1 MCGIAG
7 IISPYSSLVQ
17 PSTLQ
22 RMADALQ
29 HRGPAAEGYW
39 INEDRTA
46 GFAHRRLC
54 ILDLSNDANQPF
66 HYLHYTLVFNG
77 EIYNYLE
84 LKEELAKRG
93 YHFTT
98 TADTEIIPA
107 AYDCWG
113 EDCLHHF
120 DGMFAFALY
129 DEQKKTLF
137 AARDRFGEKPFYYH
151 TVYAERGRF
160 QQLFFASEIKALFA
174 AGVAKNLNGTMM
186 LNYLAVGYVQ
196 NPIKKTATFY
206 NDILSLPPGHCLS
219 IIPAEGKIRMRKW
232 YQPQL
237 PTVSISETDAVA
249 QFRDLFLTSVKRR
262 LRSDVA
268 VGTSLSG
275 GLDSSSI
282 IASIHQ
288 LKEKGAQWR
297 NIAFTAGFN
306 GFEKDET
313 KWSQEVSEAFGI
325 RQYIIEPTADDWVNN
340 WQQLMYH
347 QDEPVQSSSVLTQYL
362 VYRLAKEKGI
372 TVLLDGQGADEIL
385 GGYKRYIHWFLQ
397 QLLLSDRSLFKKEK
411 KALLQHQFI
420 EQWNWKNHIAAHY
433 PDKAAKRLQQRAFA
447 EVTHQPDIHT
457 EFALRYANEDTLHKP
472 VVKQLEDILHYNT
485 FTFGLEELLRYADR
499 NSMAHSREVR
509 LPFLQHKLV
518 EFLFSLPST
527 LKIKEGFTKWILRK
541 SMSEWLP
548 QNIVWRT
555 DKVGYEPPQQRWM
568 MNRNVQEM
576 IMESRKI
583 LVDKQVLD
591 KKVLLK
597 KVNTKDAHEAK
608 NYDFRYLSAAAI
620 I

>member
-7 IISPYSSLVQ
+7 VISPHSSMVQ
-17 PSTLQ
+17 QQALQ

-29 HRGPAAEGYW
+29 HRGPSGEGYW
-39 INEDRTA
+39 MNEEQTV

-54 ILDLSNDANQPF
+54 ILDLSHNADQPF

-77 EIYNYLE
+77 EIYNYIE
-84 LKEELAKRG
+84 LKDELVKKG

-98 TADTEIIPA
+98 TTDTEVIPA

-113 EDCLHHF
+113 EDCLHYF
-120 DGMFAFALY
+120 DGMFAFTLY
-129 DEQKKTLF
+129 DGNKQTLF

-151 TVYAERGRF
+151 AVYAERGRF

-186 LNYLAVGYVQ
+186 LNYLALGYVQ

-206 NDILSLPPGHCLS
+206 NNILSLPPGNCLS
-219 IIPAEGKIRMRKW
+219 IIPSEGKIKMRKW

-237 PTVSISETDAVA
+237 QTITITEEDAIE
-249 QFRDLFLTSVKRR
+249 QFTDLFLTSVKRR

-282 IASIHQ
+282 VAAIHQ
-288 LKEKGAQWR
+288 QKEKGTQWR
-297 NIAFTAGFN
+297 NAAFTAGFS
-306 GFEKDET
+306 GFKKDET
-313 KWSQEVSEAFGI
+313 KYSKEVSEAFGI
-325 RQYIIEPTADDWVNN
+325 SQYIVEPTADDWANN

-362 VYRLAKEKGI
+362 VYQSAKEKGI

-385 GGYKRYIHWFLQ
+385 SGYKRYTHWFLQ
-397 QLLLSDRSLFKKEK
+397 ELLLSDRSLFAKEK
-411 KALLQHQFI
+411 KELQQNHFI
-420 EQWNWKNHIAAHY
+420 EQWSWKNYIAAYY
-433 PDKAAKRLQQRAFA
+433 PDKAAKRLQQKAFA
-447 EVTHQPDIHT
+447 QVNYQPDINK

-472 VVKQLEDILHYNT
+472 VIRQLEDILHYNT

-499 NSMAHSREVR
+499 NSMANSREVR
-509 LPFLQHKLV
+509 LPFLQHQMV
-518 EFLFSLPST
+518 EFLFSLPSAM
-527 LKIKEGFTKWILRK
+527 KIKDGFTKWILRK
-541 SMSEWLP
+541 SMNHFLP

-555 DKVGYEPPQQRWM
+555 DKVGYEPPQQQWM
-568 MNRNVQEM
+568 MNKNIREM
-576 IMESRKI
+576 IMESRKK
-583 LVDKQVLD
+583 LADKGVLD

-597 KVNTKDAHEAK
+597 KINAKGAHERE